1 MAERRLAT
9 PVTATEDV
17 EALVKRLAESLCE
30 AMERR
35 GEGARVIDLALF
47 RVDGAVTRTGVGTSR
62 PLRDPAGI
70 ARLFHERLAAL
81 HDDLDA
87 GCGYEIVRLSVSAC
101 DRLDPAEPSFR
112 GDGARRE
119 AVAELTDRL
128 AARLGM
134 DKVLAAEPRDTHIP
148 ERAQALVPV
157 SGASGFAAPVAP
169 AVADLPPERPL
180 RLFSRP
186 EPVEALAEV
195 PDGAPMRFRWRRV
208 LHDVVRAEGPE
219 RIAGEWWRG
228 EEPARD
234 YYRIEDNA
242 GRRFWLFREGLHGEG
257 EAPPRWFLHGLF
269 A

>member
-9 PVTATEDV
+9 PVTAMEDV
-17 EALVKRLAESLCE
+17 ETLVRRLAANLCE

-47 RVDGAVTRTGVGTSR
+47 RVDGAVSRAGVGTAR
-62 PLRDPAGI
+62 PLRDPAAI

-87 GCGYEIVRLSVSAC
+87 GCGYDLVRLSVSAC
-101 DRLDPAEPSFR
+101 DRLDPAEPSF
-112 GDGARRE
+112 DGNGAGRSP
-119 AVAELTDRL
+119 AVADLTDRL

-134 DKVLAAEPRDTHIP
+134 GNVLAAAAHDTHLP
-148 ERAQALVPV
+148 ERAETLVPACD
-157 SGASGFAAPVAP
+157 SAGRSEAGTAAFPGTA
-169 AVADLPPERPL
+169 PERPL
-180 RLFSRP
+180 RLFARP

-208 LHDVVRAEGPE
+208 LHDVARAEGPE
-219 RIAGEWWRG
+219 RIAGEWWR
-228 EEPARD
+228 EDSPTRD
-234 YYRIEDNA
+234 YYRIEDGS

-257 EAPPRWFLHGLF
+257 ANPRWFLHGLF